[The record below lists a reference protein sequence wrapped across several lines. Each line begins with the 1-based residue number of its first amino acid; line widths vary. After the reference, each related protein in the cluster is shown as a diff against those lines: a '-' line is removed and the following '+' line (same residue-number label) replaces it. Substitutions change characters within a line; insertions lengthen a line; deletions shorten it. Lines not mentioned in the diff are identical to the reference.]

1 MATLKKQRP
10 DFIYSKYKSM
20 YYVANMTKS
29 KTYANKMADNLAG
42 YALSASDL
50 SGPFV
55 KAE

>member
-1 MATLKKQRP
+1 
-10 DFIYSKYKSM
+10 M

-29 KTYANKMADNLAG
+29 KTYANIMADNLAG

-50 SGPFV
+50 SGQFV